1 MVIGVSKLLR
11 IVETL
16 ARRPVLQDDVTALR
30 GAFLNDATVKQEFY
44 SLVGN

>member
-16 ARRPVLQDDVTALR
+16 ASPPVLQEDLTALR
-30 GAFLNDATVKQEFY
+30 GAYLNDATVKQEFY